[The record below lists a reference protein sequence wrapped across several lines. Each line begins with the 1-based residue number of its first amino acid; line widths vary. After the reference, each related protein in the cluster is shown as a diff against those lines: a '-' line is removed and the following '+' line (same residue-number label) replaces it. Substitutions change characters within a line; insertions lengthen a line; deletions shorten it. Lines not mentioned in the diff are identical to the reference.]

1 MSEATAD
8 EAVEEEIDETGEES
22 TEAAGKSGSK
32 AKLLII
38 AGVALFVLLGG
49 AGAYVF
55 LFTDM
60 FGGGGAH
67 DEEVAEGSPAVIF
80 YDLPEMVVNLQS
92 GTKKKTYL
100 KILLSLELD
109 EDQDLT
115 MLHKVLPRVVDQFH
129 VYLRELRATDLHGSA
144 GIYRLKEELL
154 RRVATAARPVII
166 RDVLFKEM
174 LVQ

>member
-49 AGAYVF
+49 AGGYVF
-55 LFTDM
+55 MFTDM
-60 FGGGGAH
+60 FGGGGH
-67 DEEVAEGSPAVIF
+67 EEEVAEGAPAVIF

-115 MLHKVLPRVVDQFH
+115 MLHKVLPRIVDQFH

>member
-8 EAVEEEIDETGEES
+8 EAVEEEIDETEEES
-22 TEAAGKSGSK
+22 TKAPGKLGSK

-49 AGAYVF
+49 AGGYVF
-55 LFTDM
+55 MFTDM
-60 FGGGGAH
+60 FGGGGH
-67 DEEVAEGSPAVIF
+67 EEEVAEGTPAVIF

-115 MLHKVLPRVVDQFH
+115 MLHKVLPRIVDQFH

-154 RRVATAARPVII
+154 RRVSTAARPVII